1 MYADAYLA
9 QTDGP
14 YSAACIRRI
23 PFHRS
28 PQTPSMTKGSLRSPC
43 SPQDTSRWHFQRQ
56 TPAPVKI
63 SRKAQQMMT
72 VSTLFVIQ
80 FFFLFVLSNKVFWL
94 YFLFNNRNLWF
105 YIPDKIISILFIQF
119 YALFF
124 FYVLSSFLFPAH
136 KRLIYVS
143 ISFRLFRKFYRSEII
158 FYDVWF
164 PIYLKNFGGYTF
176 SCSLNNSGLNFLNSK
191 PFVISVLCDLLIQ
204 IDLLG
209 FSPLQFFKVSWKKVP
224 ARFFYF

>member
-1 MYADAYLA
+1 MATDKYNCSENLWSKILLSARIILFYPGLFGTVIYLIYAILYT
-9 QTDGP
+9 QRDGHHFFYF
-14 YSAACIRRI
+14 YSFQKWWPSQHSSLFNFSSSSFFRI
-23 PFHRS
+23 KFIS
-28 PQTPSMTKGSLRSPC
+28 IPC
-43 SPQDTSRWHFQRQ
+43 KQ
-56 TPAPVKI
+56 I
-63 SRKAQQMMT
+63 
-72 VSTLFVIQ
+72 
-80 FFFLFVLSNKVFWL
+80 FLFQ
-94 YFLFNNRNLWF
+94 
-105 YIPDKIISILFIQF
+105 I
-119 YALFF
+119 
-124 FYVLSSFLFPAH
+124 LSSFLFPAH

-164 PIYLKNFGGYTF
+164 PVYLKNFGGYTF

>member
-9 QTDGP
+9 QTDVP

-43 SPQDTSRWHFQRQ
+43 SPQDTSRWHSQRQ

-80 FFFLFVLSNKVFWL
+80 FFFFFVLSNKV
-94 YFLFNNRNLWF
+94 
-105 YIPDKIISILFIQF
+105 
-119 YALFF
+119 
-124 FYVLSSFLFPAH
+124 
-136 KRLIYVS
+136 
-143 ISFRLFRKFYRSEII
+143 
-158 FYDVWF
+158 
-164 PIYLKNFGGYTF
+164 YLN
-176 SCSLNNSGLNFLNSK
+176 
-191 PFVISVLCDLLIQ
+191 
-204 IDLLG
+204 
-209 FSPLQFFKVSWKKVP
+209 PLQTLQCLQGQYSHTETFLTNFPCSKVRAGRTGGAGDSAGVVVLLRPRGGCVAGKIP
-224 ARFFYF
+224 AVWASASSGIFSAVLAESLQP